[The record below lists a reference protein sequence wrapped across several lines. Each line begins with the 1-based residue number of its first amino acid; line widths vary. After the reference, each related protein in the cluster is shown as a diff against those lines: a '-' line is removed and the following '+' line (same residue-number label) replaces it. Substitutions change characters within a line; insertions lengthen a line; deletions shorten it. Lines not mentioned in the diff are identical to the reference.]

1 MFRVTAAR
9 TVVRGLDYVYRP
21 ASLGASFSHVPSSV
35 SASSFMALRWLSHD
49 VHVARDEKHDEPFAP
64 GWTADATYATDATAS
79 RIRSELAEIKG
90 ESQNNEV
97 SVNPDNSSLWPYVNW
112 YFRKN
117 QLRSQPL
124 GYSLRLKLHVR
135 YKPFPSSQY

>member
-1 MFRVTAAR
+1 MLELSYEAWT
-9 TVVRGLDYVYRP
+9 TYTGLHL
-21 ASLGASFSHVPSSV
+21 LGARLTHIPSSV
-35 SASSFMALRWLSHD
+35 SASSSVALRWSSHD
-49 VHVARDEKHDEPFAP
+49 VHVVRNDQHEEPSAP
-64 GWTADATYATDATAS
+64 RWTADATYATYATSS
-79 RIRSELAEIKG
+79 RIRAELAEIKG
-90 ESQNNEV
+90 ENQNNEGPL
-97 SVNPDNSSLWPYVNW
+97 NPGNSSLWPCVNW